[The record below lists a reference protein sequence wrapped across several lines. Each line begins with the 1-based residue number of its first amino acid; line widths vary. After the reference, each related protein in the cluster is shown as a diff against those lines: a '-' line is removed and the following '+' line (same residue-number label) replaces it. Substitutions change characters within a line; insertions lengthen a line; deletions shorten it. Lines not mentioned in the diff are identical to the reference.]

1 MGHNAAIL
9 PHTYA
14 EEFSKA
20 ENALKKYEHLA
31 NETLIPSV
39 NELRYAGIRY
49 AGSHAALAVSLQP
62 GEQADEECRRA
73 IRHAKRAR
81 YDVLEFY
88 ISWIGGQV
96 KVV

>member
-1 MGHNAAIL
+1 MEHNAAGL
-9 PHTYA
+9 PHIYA

-39 NELRYAGIRY
+39 NEIRY